1 MTRTNR
7 HSSHLFVLFLG
18 LLIGAILW
26 FLMQAQQFYTLSA
39 GTVQA
44 ASQTVPLQKQEALS
58 RQTPVPFKMDTEV
71 KYRKFFLT
79 RPGAQKVELRGDFNR
94 WGKDPVVLTPY
105 KKGYFETSV
114 ALAAGEY
121 QYEFVADGVPL
132 PDPVNKDRRT
142 LPDGREI
149 CIKTVR

>member
-1 MTRTNR
+1 MTRTPNPI
-7 HSSHLFVLFLG
+7 SGLFVVFLG
-18 LLIGAILW
+18 LFIGVLLW
-26 FLMQAQQFYTLSA
+26 LLVQAQQFYTLSA
-39 GTVQA
+39 GTVHA
-44 ASQTVPLQKQEALS
+44 AAQTVPLPKQEVLK
-58 RQTPVPFKMDTEV
+58 RQFPDPLKTDKEV

-79 RPGAQKVELRGDFNR
+79 RPEAKKVELRGDFNR
-94 WGKDPVVLTPY
+94 WGKDPITLTPY

-132 PDPVNKDRRT
+132 PDPINKDRRT

>member
-1 MTRTNR
+1 MTQPRKPMPR
-7 HSSHLFVLFLG
+7 LFVLFLG
-18 LLIGAILW
+18 LFIGALLW
-26 FLMQAQQFYTLSA
+26 FLMQAQQFYTLNTETIHA
-39 GTVQA
+39 VA
-44 ASQTVPLQKQEALS
+44 QTHPLPKQEVLKQ
-58 RQTPVPFKMDTEV
+58 QTPKLLELDTEV

-79 RPGAQKVELRGDFNR
+79 RPGAQQVELRGDFNR
-94 WGKDPVVLTPY
+94 WGKDPIVLTAY

-121 QYEFVADGVPL
+121 QYEFVADGTPL
-132 PDPVNKDRRT
+132 PDPTNQDRRT